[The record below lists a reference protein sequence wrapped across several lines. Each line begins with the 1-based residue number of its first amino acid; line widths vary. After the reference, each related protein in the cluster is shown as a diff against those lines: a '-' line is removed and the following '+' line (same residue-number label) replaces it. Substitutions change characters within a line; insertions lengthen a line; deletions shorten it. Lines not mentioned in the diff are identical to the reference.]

1 MKEDELRV
9 VLNKE
14 LAGFFGKLHLRIDTV
29 EQKLDSK
36 ADSEQVNR
44 LQNSI
49 DGLAKRIDTDDAER
63 GAANN
68 QLNRHN
74 DWIGQL
80 ADSTHNKTS
89 IRV

>member
-1 MKEDELRV
+1 MNEDKLRTA
-9 VLNKE
+9 LNKE

-36 ADSEQVNR
+36 ADSEQVGR

-49 DGLAKRIDTDDAER
+49 DGFAKRIDTDNTER
-63 GAANN
+63 AAANS

-80 ADSTHNKTS
+80 ADSTHTKL
-89 IRV
+89 VPEQ

>member
-1 MKEDELRV
+1 MNEDELRV
-9 VLNKE
+9 ALNKE

-36 ADSEQVNR
+36 ADREQVSR

-63 GAANN
+63 AVANS
-68 QLNRHN
+68 QLNRH
-74 DWIGQL
+74 DGWIGQL
-80 ADSTHNKTS
+80 TDSTQTNL
-89 IRV
+89 VPEQ